1 MDLSEQPS
9 KSGEIIQSSENISK
23 ELTEIGL
30 PKSCLNQVIKEILT
44 KNKVRG
50 DKNIIPMLD
59 SISRFY
65 VAYLSSLGSKI
76 CLESGKKTLNI
87 EHVIEA
93 LRQMNF
99 ENHIDLLVKA
109 LPNGEKDPEK
119 LKILTNVN
127 LSQDD
132 GNIENNNLKKLINK
146 KKKRGSRKKNSFI
159 DENEKEAIK
168 KMQDAMYEEARNDLS
183 LQQQS
188 QIFSNEIKLSENMN
202 NFSNLN
208 NIGNEVNTELK
219 DNNFRKSQNL
229 DEYGKNIFF
238 NKNEENDI
246 NFD

>member
-23 ELTEIGL
+23 EITEIGL
-30 PKSCLNQVIKEILT
+30 PKSCLNQVIKEILA
-44 KNKVRG
+44 KNKIRG

-76 CLESGKKTLNI
+76 CLKSGKKTLNI

-99 ENHIDLLVKA
+99 KNHIDLLVKD

-132 GNIENNNLKKLINK
+132 DENIENNNLKKLINK
-146 KKKRGSRKKNSFI
+146 KKKRGSRKKNAI
-159 DENEKEAIK
+159 MDENEKEAIK

-188 QIFSNEIKLSENMN
+188 QIFSSENMN
-202 NFSNLN
+202 NYTNLN
-208 NIGNEVNTELK
+208 NTGNEVSTELK
-219 DNNFRKSQNL
+219 DHNFSKSQNL

-238 NKNEENDI
+238 NKNEENDDI

>member
-1 MDLSEQPS
+1 M
-9 KSGEIIQSSENISK
+9 QSSENISK
-23 ELTEIGL
+23 EITEIGL
-30 PKSCLNQVIKEILT
+30 SKSCLNQVIKEILT

-50 DKNIIPMLD
+50 DRNIIPMLD

-76 CLESGKKTLNI
+76 CLEAGKKTLNI

-99 ENHIDLLVKA
+99 KNHIDLLVKD

-146 KKKRGSRKKNSFI
+146 KKKRGSRKKNAFM

-188 QIFSNEIKLSENMN
+188 QIFSSEIKLNENINNFANMN
-202 NFSNLN
+202 NN
-208 NIGNEVNTELK
+208 GNEINTEIK
-219 DNNFRKSQNL
+219 DNNFNKSQNL
-229 DEYGKNIFF
+229 DEYGKNLFF